1 MPVSEHAFTIA
12 KESLIS
18 NIRTAR
24 TVRSNVLWSYLNAQK
39 RGLDY
44 DLNKVIFEK
53 VPALTLD
60 DVVKFQQEYVK
71 DKPHTIGIVGRIG
84 DLDLK
89 SLTEYGTVKQVSTE
103 EIFGY

>member
-1 MPVSEHAFTIA
+1 M
-12 KESLIS
+12 
-18 NIRTAR
+18 
-24 TVRSNVLWSYLNAQK
+24 
-39 RGLDY
+39 
-44 DLNKVIFEK
+44 
-53 VPALTLD
+53 PALTLD